1 MAAPTALPPESHTL
15 PEEHHASPVRYL
27 VVWLAL
33 LALTAATFGAS
44 RFELGRFHLL
54 VALGIAVI
62 KSALVVLFF
71 MHLSEQR
78 GAARIAF
85 VTSLV
90 FVALLIGFTVADVGT
105 RFSLANP
112 PTSPVSGESSGGAA
126 PP

>member
-1 MAAPTALPPESHTL
+1 MADPTALPPDSHAV
-15 PEEHHASPVRYL
+15 PEEHHASPARYL

-33 LALTAATFGAS
+33 LGLTAATFLAS
-44 RFELGRFHLL
+44 RLELGRFHVL
-54 VALGIAVI
+54 VALAIAAA
-62 KSALVVLFF
+62 KSTLVVLFF

-78 GAARIAF
+78 GATRVVF

-112 PTSPVSGESSGGAA
+112 PTSPRVGDGVGGQAD
-126 PP
+126 

>member
-1 MAAPTALPPESHTL
+1 MADPAALPPESHAP
-15 PEEHHASPVRYL
+15 PEEHHASPARYL

-33 LALTAATFGAS
+33 LGLTAATYFAS
-44 RFELGRFHLL
+44 RVELGRFHVL
-54 VALGIAVI
+54 VALAIAAA

-78 GAARIAF
+78 GATRIVF

-105 RFSLANP
+105 RFSLTNP
-112 PTSPVSGESSGGAA
+112 PTSPVMREGVGGQAN
-126 PP
+126 